1 MPDQIG
7 CSISHMTWMTW
18 KHVMPAIQYANIHAL
33 TPAEEI
39 AVFLPPNKLLKMYL
53 IFMIVKL

>member
-7 CSISHMTWMTW
+7 CSISHMTWITW
-18 KHVMPAIQYANIHAL
+18 KHVMPAIQYANIQAF

-39 AVFLPPNKLLKMYL
+39 AVFLPLNKLLKMY
-53 IFMIVKL
+53 